1 MTGDY
6 TKVPLRPS
14 DRWTGARMQQ
24 GRVLLDHDWNLNLDA
39 AARRARETVRDAIG
53 WAGVV
58 AGSTAF
64 QVSVTTTGDL
74 DLDLEPGHFWL
85 DGLEAFAPAAFTYS
99 GQDAIAA
106 LPETGTVLVYLDV
119 FEEHVQPAEDPS
131 ELVDPALGT
140 IDTTGRTRVGFR
152 VRVAPTGAATCAA
165 AWAALETVAGSTG
178 LLSVARGTIG
188 TPDPCAPPGDPLAQI
203 PDGLLRVEVL
213 DGGTEATAR
222 FAWSYENGSCAVP
235 VVQMPSGNTVQLAP
249 SNLNFG
255 QGDLVEISY
264 LARRTDRVDNGA
276 LYLVDDVTPG
286 AGGDTLTLHTAVTLP
301 PPTPPATVLDGLCAR
316 RWNGEVV
323 GAAAAT
329 NALWAGQDMGVT
341 FTAGSGDYVVS
352 DWWGAR
358 LRSESGNGIEERVAA
373 SPDGTGH
380 SFAPLALVDLGARTV
395 LSDCR
400 PTFTSL
406 VDLDFSVGA
415 CTVSVKPGDD
425 LQAAIDSLPP
435 GGGELCL
442 AAGVYALDTPVR
454 ITGRERIVING
465 AGPASVIV
473 AQQNEAAVV
482 FDSCEDVEVRDVS
495 VQGGSDPD
503 GSGDPDL
510 DGALTFLSCLGVVV
524 KDCALSCPDL
534 AARTQTCLTVR
545 SATGGR
551 ASDSIRI
558 ERNQLTVG
566 AWQTGILVVDAAT
579 QTISDNTVQLSRLVG
594 KASVGFSNPTV
605 GTELARRLRAGL
617 RAKAGAG
624 VTRVTATGSEDHLYV
639 VRGSDAETI
648 AREFADKTTAAKIRR
663 AGGAEK
669 AVLRFARTAGQGKQL
684 AQASEPLRAIVGD
697 VVATVRAVGQG
708 IVVAGT
714 NVGTVRI
721 DSNLVESAVQ
731 GIHLGVSDATLK
743 LQQSMDTVVVTGNIV
758 HSLVPAEYSQDRHGV
773 FVGNSRSTHILDTIA
788 TLRRLGSV
796 PAGATPTSV
805 EGIRVY
811 GVLGPYLCIRES
823 SLAAFDVGVRVVA
836 LPAVPQSRMW
846 LVAETFADGASIVV
860 DAPAAAV
867 AQQRNPT

>member
-1 MTGDY
+1 
-6 TKVPLRPS
+6 
-14 DRWTGARMQQ
+14 MQQ
-24 GRVLLDHDWNLNLDA
+24 GRVLLDDDWNLNLDA
-39 AARRARETVRDAIG
+39 AARRARDAVRDAIG

-74 DLDLEPGHFWL
+74 DLDLEPGHFWV

-106 LPETGTVLVYLDV
+106 LPTSGTVLVYLDV

-140 IDTTGRTRVGFR
+140 IDTTGRTRIGYR
-152 VRVAPTGAATCAA
+152 VRVSPTDAAKCSA
-165 AWAALETVAGSTG
+165 AWAALAAVPGSTG
-178 LLSVARGTIG
+178 ALSVARGSTG

-203 PDGLLRVEVL
+203 ADGLLRVEVL

-235 VVQMPSGNTVQLAP
+235 VVQMPSANTVQLAP
-249 SNLNFG
+249 SNLHFG
-255 QGDLVEISY
+255 AGDLVEISY
-264 LARRTDRVDNGA
+264 LARRADRSDNGA
-276 LYLVDDVTPG
+276 LYVVDDVTAG

-301 PPTPPATVLDGLCAR
+301 PPTPPATILDGLCAR
-316 RWNGEVV
+316 RWDGEVV

-329 NALWAGQDMGVT
+329 NASWDGQDMGIT
-341 FTAGSGDYVVS
+341 FTADAGNYVPG
-352 DWWGAR
+352 DWWGER
-358 LRSESGNGIEERVAA
+358 LRSESGSGIEERTDA
-373 SPDGTGH
+373 SPDGTAH
-380 SFAPLALVDLGARTV
+380 SFAPLALVDLDTRTV
-395 LSDCR
+395 VSDCR
-400 PTFTSL
+400 PTFISL

-425 LQAAIDSLPP
+425 LQAAVDSLPP

-442 AAGVYALDTPVR
+442 AAGVYSLDAPVK
-454 ITGRERIVING
+454 ITGREGIVING
-465 AGPASVIV
+465 AGPASIIV
-473 AQQNEAAVV
+473 ADQSEAAIV
-482 FDSCEDVEVRDVS
+482 FDTCDDVEVRDVT
-495 VQGGSDPD
+495 VQGGTTPD
-503 GSGDPDL
+503 GGGDPDL
-510 DGALTFLSCLGVVV
+510 DGALTFLSCLGVLV

-534 AARTQTCLTVR
+534 AARAQTCLTVR
-545 SATGGR
+545 SAEGGR

-558 ERNQLTVG
+558 ERNQLAVG
-566 AWQTGILVVDAAT
+566 AWQAGILVVDTLT
-579 QTISDNTVQLSRLVG
+579 QTISDNTVQLSRVVG
-594 KASVGFSNPTV
+594 KASVGVNPTI
-605 GTELARRLRAGL
+605 GTELTKRLRAGL

-624 VTRVTATGSEDHLYV
+624 VTRVTATGSDEPLYV
-639 VRGSDAETI
+639 VKGSDAETI

-663 AGGAEK
+663 AGGVQK
-669 AVLRFARTAGQGKQL
+669 AVLRFARNVGHGKQL
-684 AQASEPLRAIVGD
+684 AEVSEPLRAMVGD
-697 VVATVRAVGQG
+697 VVLQMRAVGQG

-714 NVGTVRI
+714 NVGTVRVA
-721 DSNLVESAVQ
+721 SNFVESAVQ
-731 GIHLGVSDATLK
+731 GIHLGVSDGTLK
-743 LQQSMDTVVVTGNIV
+743 LQQSMDTVMVTGNIV
-758 HSLVPAEYSQDRHGV
+758 HSLVPAEYAQDRHGV
-773 FVGNSRSTHILDTIA
+773 FVGNSRSTHILDTVA

-796 PAGATPTSV
+796 PTGGTPTSV

-860 DAPAAAV
+860 DAPAAVV